1 MNNLYPQL
9 LLLAVL
15 IVFCLIGSMKYSR
28 LEGYTQEELPI
39 PQCNSGACHDDDYIL
54 KSQIVPPVCPVCPG
68 FGHKKE
74 KEDKEDKE
82 VEPKEIEKE
91 VEKEE
96 KEKEEKEE
104 SKNYSFKQE
113 ITKKENPTE
122 NPRENPN
129 NFGLGLLNNP
139 SKLFGNQQE
148 TNIDE
153 QKSELEELKKKLEEM
168 KKYEGNCPPCPACE
182 RCPEPSFDCKK
193 VPNYRS
199 TSVGQYLPIPVLND
213 FSRFS

>member
-9 LLLAVL
+9 LLLGVL

-28 LEGYTQEELPI
+28 LEGYTQESLAV
-39 PQCNSGACHDDDYIL
+39 PQCNSGTCNDDYIL

-68 FGHKKE
+68 FGHNKDKKE
-74 KEDKEDKE
+74 
-82 VEPKEIEKE
+82 VE
-91 VEKEE
+91 VEKETEVE
-96 KEKEEKEE
+96 KELKKEEKEETNQAE

-113 ITKKENPTE
+113 IIKKENPK
-122 NPRENPN
+122 ENPN
-129 NFGLGLLNNP
+129 NFGLGLLNNQ
-139 SKLFGNQQE
+139 SKLLGNQQE

-153 QKSELEELKKKLEEM
+153 EKNELEELKKKLEEM